1 MAVRFSAVKLTANEQ
16 ECKLLVSAVPTSL
29 NDLEG
34 WRMFENFVGELDKDT
49 KINVQVD
56 TYLYGEGEIF
66 DATPEEVAYMMMRQ
80 ADDSDFLNSRCSNL
94 GVLEYDADWSPKE
107 LFGMEM
113 N

>member
-1 MAVRFSAVKLTANEQ
+1 MTTLEDL
-16 ECKLLVSAVPTSL
+16 CKLLVSGVPTCL

-49 KINVQVD
+49 KINIQVD